1 MYYICYLYMYIKRL
15 FYSDFGRILL
25 SILLG
30 FGLATLFRK
39 VCNSRNCIV
48 FKSPPLDELRTNTYQ
63 HNNKCY
69 KFEENSIKCD
79 KNKKKVKMY

>member
-1 MYYICYLYMYIKRL
+1 MLNVKR
-15 FYSDFGRILL
+15 FVDSKEGIIIISF
-25 SILLG
+25 LLG